1 MGIRQLDRVSNDK
14 LDSVPILV
22 PQTLQV
28 VVLEMSLLVQRQEI
42 GMFEVA
48 TGSWSD
54 LAEPGGLESKRVEAE
69 TLSDVQGEVVLQVV
83 REEFVSEEAA
93 SSRYGGL

>member
-1 MGIRQLDRVSNDK
+1 
-14 LDSVPILV
+14 
-22 PQTLQV
+22 
-28 VVLEMSLLVQRQEI
+28 
-42 GMFEVA
+42 MFEVA

-54 LAEPGGLESKRVEAE
+54 VVEPGGLESKRVETE

-93 SSRYGGL
+93 GSSYGGL